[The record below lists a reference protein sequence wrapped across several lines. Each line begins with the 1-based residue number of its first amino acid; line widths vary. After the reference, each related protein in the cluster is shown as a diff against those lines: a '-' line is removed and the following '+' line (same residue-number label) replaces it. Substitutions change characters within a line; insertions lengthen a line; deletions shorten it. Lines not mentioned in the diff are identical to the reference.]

1 MSESKT
7 GYICL
12 ICDRSAYYH
21 QSNVPPQT
29 AVYPTMVAVVVR
41 SKNRGRLGWDILR
54 VLMLDFFSF
63 LVGFGLL
70 SILGLK
76 EALTPSEDY
85 KPKVCYQ
92 MIIDF

>member
-12 ICDRSAYYH
+12 ICDRIAYYH

-29 AVYPTMVAVVVR
+29 AVYPTMVGVVVR

-76 EALTPSEDY
+76 EALTHSEDY
-85 KPKVCYQ
+85 
-92 MIIDF
+92 